1 MHITILTTLFTAVT
15 LQPNAYNNINN
26 TLHGSYTAVAMESTQ
41 IATKEIP
48 VDDIIAS
55 FDGNWQKRGYASLYG
70 VVAAVSHGK
79 VVDSEFMS
87 KFCLLF
93 CY

>member
-1 MHITILTTLFTAVT
+1 MIVMNTL
-15 LQPNAYNNINN
+15 LQPNAYNHINN
-26 TLHGSYTAVAMESTQ
+26 TLHSSYTAVAMESMQ

-48 VDDIIAS
+48 VDDIKDVIAS

-70 VVAAVSHGK
+70 VDAAVSHGK
-79 VVDSEFMS
+79 VVDSEVMS

-93 CY
+93 GY

>member
-1 MHITILTTLFTAVT
+1 MIAMTTL
-15 LQPNAYNNINN
+15 LQPNTYNNINN
-26 TLHGSYTAVAMESTQ
+26 TLHNSYTAVAMKYTQ

-48 VDDIIAS
+48 VDDIKDVIAS
-55 FDGNWQKRGYASLYG
+55 FDGNWQERGYASLYG

-79 VVDSEFMS
+79 VVDSEVMS

-93 CY
+93 GY